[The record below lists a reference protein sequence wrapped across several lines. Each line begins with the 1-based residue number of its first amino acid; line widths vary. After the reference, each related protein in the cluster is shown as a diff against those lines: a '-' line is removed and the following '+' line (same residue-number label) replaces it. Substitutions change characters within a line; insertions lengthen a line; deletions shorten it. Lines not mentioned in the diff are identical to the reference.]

1 VHRLVFA
8 MENCIGC
15 RLCQLACSGRH
26 EGRFSPLE
34 ARLAVVSRY
43 GRQGL
48 VVEARL
54 CDACGRC
61 VDACPT
67 GALTMGD
74 GVPLLNNDLCDR
86 CGVCAAECPQEVISI
101 KDDGLPRICDH
112 CGGQP
117 VCVAWC
123 PHGALKLEEVSGQ

>member
-1 VHRLVFA
+1 
-8 MENCIGC
+8 
-15 RLCQLACSGRH
+15 
-26 EGRFSPLE
+26 
-34 ARLAVVSRY
+34 
-43 GRQGL
+43 
-48 VVEARL
+48 
-54 CDACGRC
+54 
-61 VDACPT
+61 
-67 GALTMGD
+67 TMGD